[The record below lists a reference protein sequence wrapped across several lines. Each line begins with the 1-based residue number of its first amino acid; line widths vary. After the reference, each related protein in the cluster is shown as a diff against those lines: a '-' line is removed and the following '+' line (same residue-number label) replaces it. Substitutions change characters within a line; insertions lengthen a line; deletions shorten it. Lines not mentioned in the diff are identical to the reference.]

1 MAATFVNPFMT
12 LPQIALVWSTAV
24 TSAILFT
31 SPLSGAHLNPAFTI
45 AQAMFRSFDWRK
57 VLPYIGAQLVGS
69 MAGSALSFEYFRSAI
84 EGFEQAGGLTHAS
97 SIDSARV
104 FGEYFDPSL
113 TATQAFGVEAAGTAL
128 LAAVVFAVTHEKNSE
143 RNIPV
148 PFVVG
153 GAVFSLINVLAP
165 FSQCGLNPARDFGPR
180 IIAFIAGWTDVAFQ
194 NCWLYIAA
202 PILGAITGA
211 ALIDKIL
218 YYPKRN
224 EFQKRYEQIKICAHY
239 STIVFITAR
248 NYSYPNKTKYRDK
261 TNDLVGEYFDP
272 SLTATQAFGV
282 EAAGTALLAT
292 IVFGVTHEKNSDRD
306 IPVPF
311 VVGATVFLL
320 INVFAPFTQCGL
332 NPARDFGP
340 RIVAFFAGWT
350 DVAFQNCWLYIA
362 APIIGAIAGAALI
375 DKILYPKRD
384 RVPKRAM
391 NSALL

>member
-1 MAATFVNPFMT
+1 MRSSIVMLSLSILLHSSRIQAFQQLVKARTKRRSNYALTSEPRSVYTYADTSIIDRGGEILPFPIDEIPVPQFRSNPLVEFFGEAFGTFWIVGIGSMASMAATFVNPFMT

-218 YYPKRN
+218 YYPKR
-224 EFQKRYEQIKICAHY
+224 
-239 STIVFITAR
+239 
-248 NYSYPNKTKYRDK
+248 
-261 TNDLVGEYFDP
+261 
-272 SLTATQAFGV
+272 
-282 EAAGTALLAT
+282 
-292 IVFGVTHEKNSDRD
+292 
-306 IPVPF
+306 
-311 VVGATVFLL
+311 
-320 INVFAPFTQCGL
+320 
-332 NPARDFGP
+332 
-340 RIVAFFAGWT
+340 
-350 DVAFQNCWLYIA
+350 
-362 APIIGAIAGAALI
+362 
-375 DKILYPKRD
+375 
-384 RVPKRAM
+384 
-391 NSALL
+391 